1 MLTKTTVTKTTVT
14 NTIDNKGA
22 LSPFYIMK
30 GILKK
35 MAYKLHRY
43 NQKKV
48 ASKMKKY
55 ELELTVK
62 GLAKSLNDF
71 MEKGRKS
78 DMTEG
83 FTNFLAK
90 SGYQIERKNK
100 KGKKI
105 KGVSVRVSGLTKD
118 ELIKKI
124 GAYNKLLNELEKGNK
139 RYENLKKMA
148 ERYNV
153 SPRLMQKIFEYMHES
168 AIENYL
174 DSDQIIKTMQMYKG
188 DWENFSKAEF
198 KKLVDDFINKK
209 AKQQQEINLDKMF
222 EELKSEQK

>member
-1 MLTKTTVTKTTVT
+1 
-14 NTIDNKGA
+14 
-22 LSPFYIMK
+22 
-30 GILKK
+30 

-48 ASKMKKY
+48 ASKMKRY

-83 FTNFLAK
+83 FKNYLAK

-148 ERYNV
+148 ERYDV

-174 DSDQIIKTMQMYKG
+174 DSDQIIESMQMYKG

-198 KKLVDDFINKK
+198 KKMVDDFINKK

-222 EELKSEQK
+222 EELKREQK

>member
-1 MLTKTTVTKTTVT
+1 
-14 NTIDNKGA
+14 
-22 LSPFYIMK
+22 
-30 GILKK
+30 
-35 MAYKLHRY
+35 MAYKLKRY
-43 NQKKV
+43 QQKKV
-48 ASKMKKY
+48 ASKMKRY

-78 DMTEG
+78 DMTET
-83 FTNFLAK
+83 FKNFLAK
-90 SGYQIERKNK
+90 SGYQVERKNK

-124 GAYNKLLNELEKGNK
+124 GAYNKLLNELEKGDK

-148 ERYNV
+148 EKYDV
-153 SPRLMQKIFEYMHES
+153 SPQLMKKIFEYMHES

-198 KKLVDDFINKK
+198 KKMVDDFINKK
-209 AKQQQEINLDKMF
+209 AKQQQEINLDTMF
-222 EELKSEQK
+222 EELKKEQK

>member
-1 MLTKTTVTKTTVT
+1 
-14 NTIDNKGA
+14 
-22 LSPFYIMK
+22 
-30 GILKK
+30 

-48 ASKMKKY
+48 ASKMKRY

-78 DMTEG
+78 DMTET
-83 FTNFLAK
+83 FKNFLAK
-90 SGYQIERKNK
+90 SGYQVERKNK

-105 KGVSVRVSGLTKD
+105 NGVSVRVSGLTKD

-124 GAYNKLLNELEKGNK
+124 GAYNKLLNDLEKGNK

-148 ERYNV
+148 ERYDV
-153 SPRLMQKIFEYMHES
+153 SPRLMQKIFEYIHES

-174 DSDQIIKTMQMYKG
+174 DSDQIIKTMEMYKG

-198 KKLVDDFINKK
+198 KKIVDDFINKK
-209 AKQQQEINLDKMF
+209 AKQQQEINLDTMF
-222 EELKSEQK
+222 EEMKKEQK

>member
-1 MLTKTTVTKTTVT
+1 
-14 NTIDNKGA
+14 
-22 LSPFYIMK
+22 
-30 GILKK
+30 

-48 ASKMKKY
+48 ASKMKRY

-71 MEKGRKS
+71 MEKGRKA

-83 FTNFLAK
+83 FKNFLAK

-118 ELIKKI
+118 ELIKKT
-124 GAYNKLLNELEKGNK
+124 GAYNKLLNELEKGDK

-148 ERYNV
+148 ERFKV
-153 SPRLMQKIFEYMHES
+153 SPQLMKKIFEYMHES

-188 DWENFSKAEF
+188 EWENFSKAEF

-209 AKQQQEINLDKMF
+209 AKQQQEINLDTMF
-222 EELKSEQK
+222 DELKRNQK

>member
-1 MLTKTTVTKTTVT
+1 
-14 NTIDNKGA
+14 
-22 LSPFYIMK
+22 
-30 GILKK
+30 

-78 DMTEG
+78 DITEG
-83 FTNFLAK
+83 FKNFLAK

-100 KGKKI
+100 NGKKI

-148 ERYNV
+148 ERYDV

-198 KKLVDDFINKK
+198 KKIVDDFINKK

-222 EELKSEQK
+222 EELKMEQK

>member
-1 MLTKTTVTKTTVT
+1 
-14 NTIDNKGA
+14 
-22 LSPFYIMK
+22 MK
-30 GILKK
+30 
-35 MAYKLHRY
+35 R
-43 NQKKV
+43 N
-48 ASKMKKY
+48 

-71 MEKGRKS
+71 MEKGRKA
-78 DMTEG
+78 DMTET
-83 FTNFLAK
+83 FKNFLAK

-100 KGKKI
+100 NGKKI

-139 RYENLKKMA
+139 LYENLKKMA
-148 ERYNV
+148 EHFDV
-153 SPRLMQKIFEYMHES
+153 SPQLMKKIFEYMHES
-168 AIENYL
+168 AIEKYM
-174 DSDQIIKTMQMYKG
+174 DSEQIVESLRMNVG
-188 DWENFSKAEF
+188 EWENFSKAEF
-198 KKLVDDFINKK
+198 KKMVDDFINKK

>member
-1 MLTKTTVTKTTVT
+1 
-14 NTIDNKGA
+14 
-22 LSPFYIMK
+22 
-30 GILKK
+30 

-48 ASKMKKY
+48 ASKMKRY

-71 MEKGRKS
+71 MEKGRKADIPES
-78 DMTEG
+78 
-83 FTNFLAK
+83 FKNFLAK

-139 RYENLKKMA
+139 LYENLKKMA
-148 ERYNV
+148 DRFEV
-153 SPRLMQKIFEYMHES
+153 SPQLMKKIFEYMHES

-174 DSDQIIKTMQMYKG
+174 DSDQIIKTMQMYRG

-198 KKLVDDFINKK
+198 KKIVDDFINKK
-209 AKQQQEINLDKMF
+209 AKQQQEINLDTMF
-222 EELKSEQK
+222 KELKREQK

>member
-1 MLTKTTVTKTTVT
+1 
-14 NTIDNKGA
+14 
-22 LSPFYIMK
+22 
-30 GILKK
+30 

-78 DMTEG
+78 DITEG
-83 FTNFLAK
+83 FKNFLAK
-90 SGYQIERKNK
+90 SGYQIERKSK

-105 KGVSVRVSGLTKD
+105 IGVSERVSGLTKD
-118 ELIKKI
+118 NLIKKI

-139 RYENLKKMA
+139 LYENLKKMA
-148 ERYNV
+148 ERFEV
-153 SPRLMQKIFEYMHES
+153 SPQLMKKIFEYMHEN
-168 AIENYL
+168 AIEKYM
-174 DSDQIIKTMQMYKG
+174 DSEQIVESLRMHV
-188 DWENFSKAEF
+188 DEWEKFSKDEF
-198 KKLVDDFINKK
+198 KKMVDDFINKK

>member
-1 MLTKTTVTKTTVT
+1 
-14 NTIDNKGA
+14 
-22 LSPFYIMK
+22 
-30 GILKK
+30 

-71 MEKGRKS
+71 MEKGRKA
-78 DMTEG
+78 DMTEA
-83 FTNFLAK
+83 FKNFLAK

-100 KGKKI
+100 KGRKI
-105 KGVSVRVSGLTKD
+105 SGVSERVSGLTKD

-139 RYENLKKMA
+139 RYENLKEMA
-148 ERYNV
+148 EKFDV
-153 SPRLMQKIFEYMHES
+153 SSQLMKKIFEYMHES
-168 AIENYL
+168 AIEKYM
-174 DSDQIIKTMQMYKG
+174 DSEQIVETLKEYVG
-188 DWENFSKAEF
+188 EWEKFSKAEF

-222 EELKSEQK
+222 EELKSERK

>member
-1 MLTKTTVTKTTVT
+1 MPLLITER
-14 NTIDNKGA
+14 N
-22 LSPFYIMK
+22 F
-30 GILKK
+30 K

-48 ASKMKKY
+48 ASKMKRC

-83 FTNFLAK
+83 FKNYLAK

-148 ERYNV
+148 ERYDV

-174 DSDQIIKTMQMYKG
+174 DSDQIIESMQMYKG

-198 KKLVDDFINKK
+198 KKMVDDFINKK

-222 EELKSEQK
+222 EELKREQK

>member
-1 MLTKTTVTKTTVT
+1 
-14 NTIDNKGA
+14 
-22 LSPFYIMK
+22 
-30 GILKK
+30 
-35 MAYKLHRY
+35 MAYKLKRY
-43 NQKKV
+43 QQKKV

-71 MEKGRKS
+71 MEKGRKN
-78 DMTEG
+78 DITEP
-83 FTNFLAK
+83 FKNFLAK

-153 SPRLMQKIFEYMHES
+153 STQLMKKIFEYMHES
-168 AIENYL
+168 AIENY
-174 DSDQIIKTMQMYKG
+174 SEQIIETMRMYKG
-188 DWENFSKAEF
+188 ELENFSKAEF
-198 KKLVDDFINKK
+198 KKIVDDFINKK
-209 AKQQQEINLDKMF
+209 AKQQQEINLDEMF
-222 EELKSEQK
+222 EELKREQK

>member
-1 MLTKTTVTKTTVT
+1 
-14 NTIDNKGA
+14 
-22 LSPFYIMK
+22 
-30 GILKK
+30 

-48 ASKMKKY
+48 ASKMKRY

-71 MEKGRKS
+71 MEKGRKT
-78 DMTEG
+78 DMTEA
-83 FTNFLAK
+83 FKNFLAK

-105 KGVSVRVSGLTKD
+105 KGVSVGVSGLTKD

-139 RYENLKKMA
+139 RYENLKEMA
-148 ERYNV
+148 EKYDM
-153 SPRLMQKIFEYMHES
+153 SPQLMKKIFEHMHET

-174 DSDQIIKTMQMYKG
+174 DSDQIIKTMQMHKG
-188 DWENFSKAEF
+188 EWENFSKAEF
-198 KKLVDDFINKK
+198 KKIVDDFINKK

-222 EELKSEQK
+222 KELKREQK

>member
-1 MLTKTTVTKTTVT
+1 
-14 NTIDNKGA
+14 
-22 LSPFYIMK
+22 
-30 GILKK
+30 

-48 ASKMKKY
+48 ASKMKRN

-83 FTNFLAK
+83 FKNFLAK

-124 GAYNKLLNELEKGNK
+124 GAYNKLLNELEKGDK
-139 RYENLKKMA
+139 LYENLKKMA
-148 ERYNV
+148 ERFEV
-153 SPRLMQKIFEYMHES
+153 SPQLMKKIFEYMHES

-174 DSDQIIKTMQMYKG
+174 DSDQIIKTMQMYRG

-198 KKLVDDFINKK
+198 KKIVDNFINKK

-222 EELKSEQK
+222 EELKREQK

>member
-1 MLTKTTVTKTTVT
+1 
-14 NTIDNKGA
+14 
-22 LSPFYIMK
+22 
-30 GILKK
+30 

-48 ASKMKKY
+48 ASKMKRY

-78 DMTEG
+78 DMTED
-83 FTNFLAK
+83 FKNFLAK

-100 KGKKI
+100 NGKKI

-139 RYENLKKMA
+139 RYEKLKKMA
-148 ERYNV
+148 EKFDV
-153 SPRLMQKIFEYMHES
+153 SPQLMKKIFEYMHES
-168 AIENYL
+168 AIEQYM
-174 DSDQIIKTMQMYKG
+174 DSEQIIETLREYKG

-198 KKLVDDFINKK
+198 KKMVDDFINKK

-222 EELKSEQK
+222 EELKREQK

>member
-1 MLTKTTVTKTTVT
+1 
-14 NTIDNKGA
+14 
-22 LSPFYIMK
+22 
-30 GILKK
+30 

-48 ASKMKKY
+48 ASKMKRY

-83 FTNFLAK
+83 FKNFLAK

-105 KGVSVRVSGLTKD
+105 SGVSERVSGLTKD

-148 ERYNV
+148 ERFDM
-153 SPRLMQKIFEYMHES
+153 SPQLMKKIFEYMHES

-188 DWENFSKAEF
+188 EWENFSKSEF
-198 KKLVDDFINKK
+198 KKIVDDFINKK
-209 AKQQQEINLDKMF
+209 AKQQQEINLDTMF
-222 EELKSEQK
+222 DELKRNQK

>member
-1 MLTKTTVTKTTVT
+1 
-14 NTIDNKGA
+14 
-22 LSPFYIMK
+22 
-30 GILKK
+30 

-48 ASKMKKY
+48 ASKMEKY

-62 GLAKSLNDF
+62 GLAKSINDF

-83 FTNFLAK
+83 FKNFLAK

-100 KGKKI
+100 NGKKI

-148 ERYNV
+148 ERYDV

-198 KKLVDDFINKK
+198 KKIVDDFINKK
-209 AKQQQEINLDKMF
+209 AKQQQEINLDTMF
-222 EELKSEQK
+222 EELKREQK

>member
-1 MLTKTTVTKTTVT
+1 
-14 NTIDNKGA
+14 
-22 LSPFYIMK
+22 
-30 GILKK
+30 

-48 ASKMKKY
+48 ASKMKRC

-83 FTNFLAK
+83 FKNYLAK

-148 ERYNV
+148 ERYDV

-174 DSDQIIKTMQMYKG
+174 DSDQIIESMQMYKG

-198 KKLVDDFINKK
+198 KKMVDDFINKK
-209 AKQQQEINLDKMF
+209 AKQQQEINLDTMF
-222 EELKSEQK
+222 DELKRNQK

>member
-1 MLTKTTVTKTTVT
+1 
-14 NTIDNKGA
+14 
-22 LSPFYIMK
+22 
-30 GILKK
+30 

-55 ELELTVK
+55 ELELAVK

-78 DMTEG
+78 DMTED
-83 FTNFLAK
+83 FKNFLAK

-105 KGVSVRVSGLTKD
+105 KGVSVRVSGLSKD

-124 GAYNKLLNELEKGNK
+124 GAYNKLLNELEKGDK
-139 RYENLKKMA
+139 RYENLKEMA
-148 ERYNV
+148 ERFEV
-153 SPRLMQKIFEYMHES
+153 SSQLMKKIFEYMHES
-168 AIENYL
+168 AIEQYM
-174 DSDQIIKTMQMYKG
+174 DSEQIIESLQMNVG
-188 DWENFSKAEF
+188 EWENFSKAEF
-198 KKLVDDFINKK
+198 KKIVDDFINKK
-209 AKQQQEINLDKMF
+209 AKQQQEINLDTMF
-222 EELKSEQK
+222 DELKRNQK

>member
-1 MLTKTTVTKTTVT
+1 
-14 NTIDNKGA
+14 
-22 LSPFYIMK
+22 
-30 GILKK
+30 
-35 MAYKLHRY
+35 MAYKLKRY
-43 NQKKV
+43 QQKKV
-48 ASKMKKY
+48 ASKMKRY

-71 MEKGRKS
+71 MEKGRKA
-78 DMTEG
+78 DMTET
-83 FTNFLAK
+83 FKNFLAK
-90 SGYQIERKNK
+90 SGYQVERKNK

-124 GAYNKLLNELEKGNK
+124 GAYNKLLNELEKGDK

-148 ERYNV
+148 EKYDV
-153 SPRLMQKIFEYMHES
+153 SPQLMKKIFEYMHES

-198 KKLVDDFINKK
+198 KKMVDDFINKK
-209 AKQQQEINLDKMF
+209 AKQQQEINLDTMF
-222 EELKSEQK
+222 EELKKEQK

>member
-1 MLTKTTVTKTTVT
+1 
-14 NTIDNKGA
+14 
-22 LSPFYIMK
+22 
-30 GILKK
+30 

-43 NQKKV
+43 NQTKV

-55 ELELTVK
+55 ELEQTVK

-78 DMTEG
+78 DMTEN
-83 FTNFLAK
+83 FKNFLTK
-90 SGYQIERKNK
+90 SGYQIERKDK
-100 KGKKI
+100 KTGKKTI
-105 KGVSVRVSGLTKD
+105 GVSDRVSGLTKD

-148 ERYNV
+148 ERYDV

-174 DSDQIIKTMQMYKG
+174 DSDQIIETMQMYKG
-188 DWENFSKAEF
+188 EWENFSKAEF
-198 KKLVDDFINKK
+198 KKIVDDFINKK
-209 AKQQQEINLDKMF
+209 AKQQQEINLDTMF
-222 EELKSEQK
+222 EELKREQR

>member
-1 MLTKTTVTKTTVT
+1 
-14 NTIDNKGA
+14 
-22 LSPFYIMK
+22 
-30 GILKK
+30 

-48 ASKMKKY
+48 ASKMKRY
-55 ELELTVK
+55 EMELTVK

-78 DMTEG
+78 DMTDT
-83 FTNFLAK
+83 FKNFLAK

-148 ERYNV
+148 ERYDV

-174 DSDQIIKTMQMYKG
+174 DSDQIIETMQMYKG

-198 KKLVDDFINKK
+198 KKIVDDFINKK

-222 EELKSEQK
+222 KELKSEQK

>member
-1 MLTKTTVTKTTVT
+1 
-14 NTIDNKGA
+14 
-22 LSPFYIMK
+22 
-30 GILKK
+30 

-48 ASKMKKY
+48 ASKMKRY

-78 DMTEG
+78 DITEG
-83 FTNFLAK
+83 FKNFLAK

-105 KGVSVRVSGLTKD
+105 SGVSVRVSGLTKD

-148 ERYNV
+148 EKYDV
-153 SPRLMQKIFEYMHES
+153 SPQLMKKIFEYMHES
-168 AIENYL
+168 AIEKYMA
-174 DSDQIIKTMQMYKG
+174 SEQIIESLRMNEGEWK
-188 DWENFSKAEF
+188 NFSKAEF
-198 KKLVDDFINKK
+198 KKMVDDFINKK
-209 AKQQQEINLDKMF
+209 AKQQQEINLDTMF
-222 EELKSEQK
+222 DELKRNQK

>member
-1 MLTKTTVTKTTVT
+1 
-14 NTIDNKGA
+14 
-22 LSPFYIMK
+22 
-30 GILKK
+30 

-71 MEKGRKS
+71 MEKGRKA
-78 DMTEG
+78 DMTDG
-83 FTNFLAK
+83 FKNFLAK

-100 KGKKI
+100 NGKKI

-139 RYENLKKMA
+139 RYENLKKIA
-148 ERYNV
+148 ERYDV
-153 SPRLMQKIFEYMHES
+153 QPQFMQKIFEYMHET

-174 DSDQIIKTMQMYKG
+174 DSDQIIETLQMHKG
-188 DWENFSKAEF
+188 EWEHFSKAEF
-198 KKLVDDFINKK
+198 KKIVDEFINKK
-209 AKQQQEINLDKMF
+209 AKQQQEINLDTMF
-222 EELKSEQK
+222 NELKRNQK

>member
-1 MLTKTTVTKTTVT
+1 
-14 NTIDNKGA
+14 
-22 LSPFYIMK
+22 
-30 GILKK
+30 

-43 NQKKV
+43 NQQKV
-48 ASKMKKY
+48 ASKMKKH

-71 MEKGRKS
+71 MEKGRKA
-78 DMTEG
+78 DMTEA
-83 FTNFLAK
+83 FKNFLAK
-90 SGYQIERKNK
+90 SGYQIERKDK
-100 KGKKI
+100 KGKKTT
-105 KGVSVRVSGLTKD
+105 GVSSRVSGLTKD

-148 ERYNV
+148 DRYDV

-174 DSDQIIKTMQMYKG
+174 DSDQIIETMQMYKG
-188 DWENFSKAEF
+188 EWENFSKAEF
-198 KKLVDDFINKK
+198 KKIVDDFINKK
-209 AKQQQEINLDKMF
+209 AKQQQEINLDTMF
-222 EELKSEQK
+222 NELKKEQK

>member
-1 MLTKTTVTKTTVT
+1 
-14 NTIDNKGA
+14 
-22 LSPFYIMK
+22 
-30 GILKK
+30 
-35 MAYKLHRY
+35 MAYKLKRY
-43 NQKKV
+43 QQKKV

-78 DMTEG
+78 DMTDS
-83 FTNFLAK
+83 FKNFLAK

-105 KGVSVRVSGLTKD
+105 NGVSVRVSGLTKD
-118 ELIKKI
+118 DLIKKI

-148 ERYNV
+148 EHFDV
-153 SPRLMQKIFEYMHES
+153 SPQLMKKIFEYMHES
-168 AIENYL
+168 AIEQYM
-174 DSDQIIKTMQMYKG
+174 DSEQIIETLREYKG

-209 AKQQQEINLDKMF
+209 AKQQQEINLDTMF
-222 EELKSEQK
+222 EELKKEQK

>member
-1 MLTKTTVTKTTVT
+1 
-14 NTIDNKGA
+14 
-22 LSPFYIMK
+22 
-30 GILKK
+30 

-48 ASKMKKY
+48 ASKMKRY

-62 GLAKSLNDF
+62 GLAKSINDF

-83 FTNFLAK
+83 FKNFLAK

-105 KGVSVRVSGLTKD
+105 KGVSVRVSGLSKD

-148 ERYNV
+148 ERFDV
-153 SPRLMQKIFEYMHES
+153 SPQLMKKIFEYMHES
-168 AIENYL
+168 AIEQYM
-174 DSDQIIKTMQMYKG
+174 DSEQIIESLKMNVG
-188 DWENFSKAEF
+188 EWENFSKAEF
-198 KKLVDDFINKK
+198 KKLVDNFINKK
-209 AKQQQEINLDKMF
+209 AKQQQEINLDTMF
-222 EELKSEQK
+222 NELKRNQK

>member
-1 MLTKTTVTKTTVT
+1 
-14 NTIDNKGA
+14 
-22 LSPFYIMK
+22 
-30 GILKK
+30 

-83 FTNFLAK
+83 FKNFLAK
-90 SGYQIERKNK
+90 SGYQVERKNK
-100 KGKKI
+100 KGKNM

-139 RYENLKKMA
+139 QYENLKKMA
-148 ERYNV
+148 ERFEV
-153 SPRLMQKIFEYMHES
+153 SPQLMRKIFDYMHES
-168 AIENYL
+168 AIEKYM
-174 DSDQIIKTMQMYKG
+174 DSEQIVECLRKNVG
-188 DWENFSKAEF
+188 EWENFSKAEF
-198 KKLVDDFINKK
+198 KKIVDDFINKK
-209 AKQQQEINLDKMF
+209 AKQQQEINLDNMF
-222 EELKSEQK
+222 DELKRKQK